1 MDGDPGNVDVKLK
14 DAESTQARVSQCKP
28 TNCKYD
34 NNKYKLECTKCKRL
48 LHYGCTD
55 DPFQPTNFS
64 YSLQR
69 ITENSYAVNELKY
82 LHAYM
87 PYL

>member
-1 MDGDPGNVDVKLK
+1 MTYWKSKQLDYNQNNMDGDPGNADVELK
-14 DAESTQARVSQCKP
+14 DAESTQASVSQCKP

-34 NNKYKLECTKCKRL
+34 N
-48 LHYGCTD
+48 
-55 DPFQPTNFS
+55 PFQPTNFS

-82 LHAYM
+82 LHTYM